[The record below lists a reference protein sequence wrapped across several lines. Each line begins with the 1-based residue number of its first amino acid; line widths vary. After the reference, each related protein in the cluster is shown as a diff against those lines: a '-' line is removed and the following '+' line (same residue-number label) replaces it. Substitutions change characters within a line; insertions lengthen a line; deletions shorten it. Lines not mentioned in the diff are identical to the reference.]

1 MAIVGEEL
9 GFVGVVGVLLLFAVL
24 IWRAAVI
31 AHRAPDRFGS
41 LLATGTLAC
50 IGFQLLINV
59 AGVTRLIPLTGI
71 PLPFLSSGGSAL
83 AATMAAIGVLLSVSR
98 YAAIAEPAASSLRGP
113 SVSASTPTGTCSSV

>member
-31 AHRAPDRFGS
+31 AHRAPDVFGS
-41 LLATGTLAC
+41 LLATGTIAW

-59 AGVTRLIPLTGI
+59 AGVLRMIPLTGI

-83 AATMAAIGVLLSVSR
+83 AATMAAVGVLLSVSR
-98 YAAIAEPAASSLRGP
+98 YAAIAEPAPTPRGVVRGSPEDGGLR
-113 SVSASTPTGTCSSV
+113 ARA